1 MSRTSNAYRP
11 LTLAIRSLAASNI
24 MASSSAGLS
33 AAQRSKVLA
42 RDDHTC
48 VYCGFRSERFQEVR
62 PLNPEGAARPG
73 QTDDWVTS
81 CHMCDQSLSL
91 QRVGMLGEGILIWL
105 PELTQGE
112 LNHVVRALYL
122 ARASDSEATE
132 PARRGLEALKARRD
146 EAKKRLGTDD
156 PLILATVFADFLD
169 ENDLQNRADRLEGI
183 RLLSLDRRLQRT
195 SAGEVDRFPDM
206 LAYWRSREGPFG
218 NTPPKDWP
226 NLLSKLPVG

>member
-1 MSRTSNAYRP
+1 
-11 LTLAIRSLAASNI
+11 
-24 MASSSAGLS
+24 MASSSSGVAP
-33 AAQRSKVLA
+33 AQRSKILA

-48 VYCGFRSERFQEVR
+48 VYCGFRAERFQEVR
-62 PLNPEGAARPG
+62 PLNAEGIARPA
-73 QTDDWVTS
+73 QADDWVTA
-81 CHMCDQSLSL
+81 CHMCDQVLSL

-105 PELTQGE
+105 PEMTQGD
-112 LNHVVRALYL
+112 LNHLVRALYI
-122 ARASDSEATE
+122 ARASDGDAGE

-169 ENDLQNRADRLEGI
+169 SEDVQGRADRLEGL
-183 RLLSLDRRLQRT
+183 RLLSLDRRLQRS

-218 NTPPKDWP
+218 NSPPKDWP
-226 NLLSKLPVG
+226 NLLAKLAG